1 MTALLSVTGLTRRYG
16 ALVAVDQVD
25 FMVAAGEVHAV
36 IGPNGAG
43 KSSFLAML
51 SGEGRPDAGT
61 IHLGGE
67 DVTRLAAAGR
77 ARRGIG
83 RAFQTTSVLRD
94 FTVLRN
100 ALLAAVAARGRGFSM
115 GRAVERDPH
124 LLADARALLDRV
136 GLADAADRP
145 AGELAHGQQR
155 RLELA
160 MALAGSPRLLL
171 LDEPTAG
178 AGPEESRAMV
188 TLLQSIRRGEVRLG
202 DGPPPAMVLVEHD
215 LDAVFALADRIT
227 VLAQGRVIA
236 CGPPD
241 LVRTDHAVRRAYLGD
256 DE

>member
-25 FMVAAGEVHAV
+25 FAVAAGEVHAV

-51 SGEGRPDAGT
+51 SGEARPDAGT
-61 IHLGGE
+61 IRLAGE
-67 DVTRLAAAGR
+67 DITRMAAAAR

-83 RAFQTTSVLRD
+83 RAFQTTAVLRD
-94 FTVLRN
+94 FTVRRN
-100 ALLAAVAARGRGFSM
+100 ALLAAVAARGRGFGI
-115 GRAVERDPH
+115 GRAVDRDPE
-124 LLADARALLDRV
+124 LLADARTLLAHV
-136 GLADAADRP
+136 GLDAAADRP
-145 AGELAHGQQR
+145 AGTLAHGQQR

-188 TLLQSIRRGEVRLG
+188 ALLQTIRRGEIRLG

-236 CGPPD
+236 CGPSD
-241 LVRTDHAVRRAYLGD
+241 AVRRDRAVRQAYLGD